1 MKEGPDIARLGAL
14 IGDPARANILT
25 ALMSGKALT
34 ASELALEAGVS
45 RATASS
51 HLRKLE
57 DGALIRQ
64 RPEGRHKYFQLA
76 DDTVASALEAL
87 MSLSADRGLSRTR
100 PGPKDPALRKA
111 RVCYNHLAGEMGVRM
126 FQHLQSQNCF
136 ATDTTG
142 LRLTEAGTQFI
153 TDLGLDLSR
162 LPRSSAPLC
171 RECLDWSAR
180 QSHLAGRLGRA
191 LLSHFLDQGWARRLE
206 NSRIVDFSP
215 DGLRRFE
222 QHFGRAPI

>member
-34 ASELALEAGVS
+34 ATELALEAGVS
-45 RATASS
+45 KATASS

-57 DGALIRQ
+57 EGALIRQ
-64 RPEGRHKYFQLA
+64 RPEGRHRYFQLA
-76 DDTVASALEAL
+76 DDAVAAALEGL
-87 MSLSADRGLSRTR
+87 MSLSAYQGLAHAR

-126 FQHLQSQNCF
+126 FQYMQSNAHF
-136 ATDTTG
+136 APDASG
-142 LRLTEAGTQFI
+142 LRLTAKGEAFAAT
-153 TDLGLDLSR
+153 LGLDIAQ
-162 LPRSSAPLC
+162 LPKSNAPMC

-191 LLSHFLDQGWARRLE
+191 LLTHFLDQGWARRVKD
-206 NSRIVDFSP
+206 SRIIDFSP
-215 DGLRRFE
+215 EGLRRFE
-222 QHFGRAPI
+222 AHFGRAAS